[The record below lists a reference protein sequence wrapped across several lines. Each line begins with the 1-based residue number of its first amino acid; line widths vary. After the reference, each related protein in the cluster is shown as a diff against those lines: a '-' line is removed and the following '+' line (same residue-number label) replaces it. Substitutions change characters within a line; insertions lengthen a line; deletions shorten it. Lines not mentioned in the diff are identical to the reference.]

1 MLQLNLLASGWVGGE
16 LDLCCRLLFVGMAGL
31 GTMSKGKAM
40 AAVVAVVMVFSFLFA
55 APVVVGFETE
65 VKPNNYPNF
74 EFTESETT
82 PTKTTPSTAAEV
94 KPHNY
99 NNFQFTESESVPA
112 RENKPNNYPNFEFT
126 ESPGVKPTRT
136 TTNTNTNAAHQY
148 TTTMPDARDRFSGY
162 NNNNNNNENNENYV
176 FDADHQYYSNNNNP
190 SAVTYDVETDPTSQS
205 FFSAD
210 RGLPTYSTEVDPS
223 SYSSQQQ
230 HQQQV
235 G

>member
-1 MLQLNLLASGWVGGE
+1 
-16 LDLCCRLLFVGMAGL
+16 MAGAV
-31 GTMSKGKAM
+31 GTMAKGKGKAT
-40 AAVVAVVMVFSFLFA
+40 AAVVVVAVMVFSLLFA

-82 PTKTTPSTAAEV
+82 TTPTNAEV

-99 NNFQFTESESVPA
+99 NNFQFTESESVPAA

-126 ESPGVKPTRT
+126 ESPGVKPTTRTT

-162 NNNNNNNENNENYV
+162 TNNNNNNNNNDNYV
-176 FDADHQYYSNNNNP
+176 FDADHQYYSSNNNNQP
-190 SAVTYDVETDPTSQS
+190 SAVSYDVETDPTSQS
-205 FFSAD
+205 FFAAD

-223 SYSSQQQ
+223 SFSSQQQ
-230 HQQQV
+230 V

>member
-1 MLQLNLLASGWVGGE
+1 
-16 LDLCCRLLFVGMAGL
+16 MAGYAP
-31 GTMSKGKAM
+31 GTMVSKGNKAPA
-40 AAVVAVVMVFSFLFA
+40 AAVVVVAVMVFSLMFA

-82 PTKTTPSTAAEV
+82 PSTFTTTTAAASSTTAEV

-126 ESPGVKPTRT
+126 ESPGVKPTRST
-136 TTNTNTNAAHQY
+136 TTANTNTNAAHQY

-162 NNNNNNNENNENYV
+162 TNNNNDNYV
-176 FDADHQYYSNNNNP
+176 FDADHQYYSNNNYNNP
-190 SAVTYDVETDPTSQS
+190 SAVSYDVETDPTSQS

-223 SYSSQQQ
+223 SFSSQQQ
-230 HQQQV
+230 QQV